1 MQNEIDEI
9 VTGGKIDGIHVKVH
23 IEKIIEESKEE
34 RKELRVVRRKRLQI
48 LGKTVDGTMVEKDIL
63 LDQ

>member
-23 IEKIIEESKEE
+23 KEKMIEESKEE
-34 RKELRVVRRKRLQI
+34 RKEPRVVRRKKLQI
-48 LGKTVDGTMVEKDIL
+48 LRRDADGTMV
-63 LDQ
+63 